1 MIGYDEEKAFKQVH
15 NIYDTLLAIFNIAK
29 QQEITTNDAAK
40 RLAED
45 RIRGAKQSKSAKE
58 IAA

>member
-15 NIYDTLLAIFNIAK
+15 NIYDTLSAIFEIAK
-29 QQEITTNDAAK
+29 EQGVTTNDAAK

-45 RIRGAKQSKSAKE
+45 RINNIKRSKSKA